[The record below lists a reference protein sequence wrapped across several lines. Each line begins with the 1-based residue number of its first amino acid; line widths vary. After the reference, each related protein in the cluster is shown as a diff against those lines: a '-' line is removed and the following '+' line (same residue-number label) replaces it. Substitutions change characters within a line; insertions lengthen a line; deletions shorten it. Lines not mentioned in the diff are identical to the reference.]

1 MERVPLSDGTTAVA
15 VPLAQCI
22 ACCTVDGHVWVI
34 NAGDRYV
41 SVRNPQT
48 GAVVSRVD
56 MLTDDAIA
64 LAKVGPRVWIAT
76 ASGKLLIHGT
86 DGILLGVLQAS
97 TIPAVTTF
105 YSLAGSSSASSPS
118 SSSVV
123 TSGGGKDFHIWDM
136 TQFVVER
143 AFLGRTPGEVIT
155 SVSSAH
161 RTHMALLATSTASIR
176 LWSMDG
182 SILAEV
188 PEGAVHAI
196 CLPRND
202 DSFVAWVA
210 QTSWITIFS
219 APTSRRTTQL
229 KREKTLPCAVVQQ
242 LFSVDARQVGA
253 LDAEG
258 LVTIWNTAT
267 LLPIRTFKVAAQLDL
282 VGLSS
287 AQSDG
292 LFCLPTVERRSVT
305 MWCCSKNKALVWED
319 LQTTDLQPGSQ
330 TVEDTPLDLEREEI
344 KFLRRKLKVL
354 ESMATMYRQKVG
366 ILFREGSSSSGGM
379 TLSTAS
385 ASSPYR
391 AGAAVSGSEL
401 VQAFNDTDRAF
412 AKALESWENDAKEQE
427 PIPDTAHHVTT
438 LTAADAMEFT
448 EYWKRKYY
456 QMVEEFSGMRKE
468 HEGLMDMI
476 NQEHHQRGVVDPSTG
491 AVVSSSS
498 RVAVGSGGEDSQHQL
513 SLDGKRALFLTR
525 LIKEKNDLRER
536 NMQLSDDV
544 TKLRGLLKNQALG
557 IAGADSSL
565 EAIDFLRQESHDL
578 RRELREA
585 RQQLE
590 QGQEAQAEAQR
601 QQKQNQL
608 LKQRVKKLRADLDI
622 AQVQLSESTATMQR
636 DYHSLLDSIQH
647 MEVRA
652 REHERAAR
660 AFDVTRAQLELEI
673 TTLKTDLD
681 GKQQLST
688 TLSKELHQRESVEA
702 RTLSHLQEELTLMC
716 QSLDDRDAKVSE
728 LLQQN
733 NALTDQVR
741 DLSTS
746 VTNQRRTLD
755 GKDVEI
761 EALQERL
768 QTLERVVHDR
778 RTYATAVDE
787 LQGRLEMVVE
797 ELRHGFTPVQ
807 FSANISDLEGRISNL
822 FALESQLRQK
832 DDIIAIRDDEIALLK
847 EHVARVESQVEQVSA
862 IFSQLPRSVEEVE
875 QLTVEVDEYRRRLG
889 DDAETQEM
897 VQLRLLELKARRQAT
912 ASAPF
917 AFELGGESR

>member
-1 MERVPLSDGTTAVA
+1 MEKVPLSDGTTATV
-15 VPLAQCI
+15 VPLSQCI
-22 ACCTVDGHVWVI
+22 SCCTVDGHVWVI
-34 NAGDRYV
+34 HSGDRYI
-41 SVRNPQT
+41 SVRNPQN

-64 LAKVGPRVWIAT
+64 LAKVGPRVWVAT

-97 TIPAVTTF
+97 TIPSVTQF
-105 YSLAGSSSASSPS
+105 YNLSGSTSSSSHYQSTSSSA

-123 TSGGGKDFHIWDM
+123 TSGGGKDFHLWDM
-136 TQFVVER
+136 SQFVVER
-143 AFLGRTPGEVIT
+143 TFLGRIPGEVIT

-161 RTHMALLATSTASIR
+161 RSHLALLATSSAAIR
-176 LWSMDG
+176 LWSIDG
-182 SILAEV
+182 TVLAEV

-210 QTSWITIFS
+210 QTGWITIFS
-219 APTSRRTTQL
+219 ATTTRRTTQL

-258 LVTIWNTAT
+258 LVTIWNTTT
-267 LLPIRTFKVAAQLDL
+267 LLPVRTFKVAAQLDL
-282 VGLSS
+282 VGLNS
-287 AQSDG
+287 AAAAG
-292 LFCLPTVERRSVT
+292 LFCLPTVERRAVT
-305 MWCCSKNKALVWED
+305 MWCCSNSKALVWED

-330 TVEDTPLDLEREEI
+330 AVEDTPVDLEREEI
-344 KFLRRKLKVL
+344 RFLRRKLKVL

-366 ILFREGSSSSGGM
+366 ILFREGRDQSSATG
-379 TLSTAS
+379 STS
-385 ASSPYR
+385 SSPYR
-391 AGAAVSGSEL
+391 QPGGGGISE
-401 VQAFNDTDRAF
+401 VIQAFNDTDRAF
-412 AKALESWENDAKEQE
+412 AKALESWDNDNKEQE
-427 PIPDTAHHVTT
+427 PIPDTTLQVTT

-468 HEGLMDMI
+468 HEGLIDMI
-476 NQEHHQRGVVDPSTG
+476 NQEHHQQQHHNHQEGGYHNTVAATG
-491 AVVSSSS
+491 S
-498 RVAVGSGGEDSQHQL
+498 EQPPQL
-513 SLDGKRALFLTR
+513 SLDGKRAMFLTK

-536 NMQLSDDV
+536 NMQLADDV

-565 EAIDFLRQESHDL
+565 EAIDFLRQESQDL
-578 RRELREA
+578 RRELRDA

-590 QGQEAQAEAQR
+590 QGQEATAEAQR

-608 LKQRVKKLRADLDI
+608 LKQRVKKLRAELDI
-622 AQVQLSESTATMQR
+622 AQVQLSEATAVMQR
-636 DYHSLLDSIQH
+636 DYHSLLDSIQN
-647 MEVRA
+647 MEQRS

-660 AFDVTRAQLELEI
+660 TFDLNRAQLELEI

-688 TLSKELHQRESVEA
+688 TLSKELQQRESVEA
-702 RTLSHLQEELTLMC
+702 RTLAHLQEELTLMC

-728 LLQQN
+728 LIQQN
-733 NALTDQVR
+733 HMLTDQVR
-741 DLSTS
+741 DLSTTS
-746 VTNQRRTLD
+746 TNQRRTLE

-761 EALQERL
+761 EALQDRL

-847 EHVARVESQVEQVSA
+847 EHVARVEGQVEQVSA

-917 AFELGGESR
+917 AFELSGESH

>member
-1 MERVPLSDGTTAVA
+1 MEKVPLSDGTTATV
-15 VPLAQCI
+15 VPLSQCI
-22 ACCTVDGHVWVI
+22 SCCTVDGHVWVI
-34 NAGDRYV
+34 HAGDRYI
-41 SVRNPQT
+41 SVRNPQN

-64 LAKVGPRVWIAT
+64 LAKVGPRVWVAT

-97 TIPAVTTF
+97 TIPAVSTF
-105 YSLAGSSSASSPS
+105 YNLSSSSNSHNTSTSASASA
-118 SSSVV
+118 SVV
-123 TSGGGKDFHIWDM
+123 TSGGGKDFHLWDM

-143 AFLGRTPGEVIT
+143 TFLGRVPGEVIT
-155 SVSSAH
+155 AVASAH
-161 RTHMALLATSTASIR
+161 RTHMALLATSTAAIR
-176 LWSMDG
+176 LWSIDG
-182 SILAEV
+182 TVLAEV

-202 DSFVAWVA
+202 DSVVVWVA
-210 QTSWITIFS
+210 QSGWITIFS
-219 APTSRRTTQL
+219 APTTRRTTQL

-242 LFSVDARQVGA
+242 LFSVDSRQVGA

-258 LVTIWNTAT
+258 LVTIWNTTT
-267 LLPIRTFKVAAQLDL
+267 LLPVRTFKIAAQLDL
-282 VGLSS
+282 VGLNSPAS
-287 AQSDG
+287 AG
-292 LFCLPTVERRSVT
+292 LFCLPTVERRAVT
-305 MWCCSKNKALVWED
+305 MWCCSTSKALVWED

-330 TVEDTPLDLEREEI
+330 LVEDTPVDLEREEI
-344 KFLRRKLKVL
+344 RFLRRKLKVL

-366 ILFREGSSSSGGM
+366 ILFREGRDQ
-379 TLSTAS
+379 S
-385 ASSPYR
+385 ASST
-391 AGAAVSGSEL
+391 SGSSPHRPQ
-401 VQAFNDTDRAF
+401 QAPTGLGEVIQVFNDTDRAF
-412 AKALESWENDAKEQE
+412 AKALETWDNDSKEQE
-427 PIPDTAHHVTT
+427 PIPDTTLQIT
-438 LTAADAMEFT
+438 SLTAADAMEFT

-468 HEGLMDMI
+468 HEGLIDMI
-476 NQEHHQRGVVDPSTG
+476 NQEHHQQQQHRE
-491 AVVSSSS
+491 
-498 RVAVGSGGEDSQHQL
+498 VGDASNNAGRGGEQQQQL
-513 SLDGKRALFLTR
+513 SLDGKRAMFLTK

-565 EAIDFLRQESHDL
+565 EAIDFLRQESQDL
-578 RRELREA
+578 RRELRDA

-590 QGQEAQAEAQR
+590 QGQEAAADAQR

-608 LKQRVKKLRADLDI
+608 LKQRVKKLRAELDI
-622 AQVQLSESTATMQR
+622 AQVQLSDATAVMQR

-647 MEVRA
+647 MEQRA
-652 REHERAAR
+652 REHERSAR
-660 AFDVTRAQLELEI
+660 SFDLTRAQLELEI

-688 TLSKELHQRESVEA
+688 TLSKELQQRESVEA
-702 RTLSHLQEELTLMC
+702 RTLAHLQEELTLMC

-728 LLQQN
+728 LILQN
-733 NALTDQVR
+733 NLLTDQVR
-741 DLSTS
+741 DLSATS
-746 VTNQRRTLD
+746 TNQRRTLD
-755 GKDVEI
+755 AKDVEI
-761 EALQERL
+761 EALQDRL
-768 QTLERVVHDR
+768 STLERVVHDR

-847 EHVARVESQVEQVSA
+847 EHVARVEGQVEQVSA

-912 ASAPF
+912 TSAPF
-917 AFELGGESR
+917 AFEFGGDSR